1 MSEGKLIVELMSHL
15 DKLSEAEILTD
26 YGIEY
31 LQFMDDARVSLKKIL
46 AARTARIYVPI
57 GDSYLGMN

>member
-1 MSEGKLIVELMSHL
+1 MSEGKLIAELMSHL

-31 LQFMDDARVSLKKIL
+31 LQFMDDARASLKKIL